1 MERTGETHVS
11 LLLKTRKLSGL
22 AMSLVWAKK
31 DPLKP
36 YWNGDMRMPRE
47 EGTLSSAEVPDG
59 AFVVKIRW
67 AK

>member
-1 MERTGETHVS
+1 MP

-36 YWNGDMRMPRE
+36 FWNGDMRMPRE
-47 EGTLSSAEVPDG
+47 EGRDVALGGETKWSGIPIWLE
-59 AFVVKIRW
+59 
-67 AK
+67 